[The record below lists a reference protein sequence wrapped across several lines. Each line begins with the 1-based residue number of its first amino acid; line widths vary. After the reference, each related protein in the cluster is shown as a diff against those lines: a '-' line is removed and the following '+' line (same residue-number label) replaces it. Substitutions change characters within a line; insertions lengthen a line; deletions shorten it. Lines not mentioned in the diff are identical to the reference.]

1 MKQILSA
8 LVENR
13 SGVLARIS
21 GLFARRGFN
30 IDSLAVGE
38 TEDPTI
44 SRMTIVVD
52 GDDDMVEQVEKQLNK
67 LVDVI
72 KVKKLDSSV
81 TTRRELLLIKVAVGA
96 QKRGEVID
104 IARVMDAKIVDI
116 SPTTLTIELCD
127 RPERAALMTE
137 LLTPYKIR
145 EVARTGTVAMEKGA
159 GDINY
164 RPQSQKE

>member
-52 GDDDMVEQVEKQLNK
+52 GDDSVVEQVEKQLNK
-67 LVDVI
+67 LVDV
-72 KVKKLDSSV
+72 
-81 TTRRELLLIKVAVGA
+81 IKVAVGA

-116 SPTTLTIELCD
+116 SATTLTIELCD
-127 RPERAALMTE
+127 RPERVTLMTD
-137 LLTPYKIR
+137 LLSPYKVR
-145 EVARTGTVAMEKGA
+145 EVARTGTVALEKGA

-164 RPQSQKE
+164 RP

>member
-13 SGVLARIS
+13 SGVLARIC

-38 TEDPTI
+38 
-44 SRMTIVVD
+44 
-52 GDDDMVEQVEKQLNK
+52 QVEKQLNK

-72 KVKKLDSSV
+72 KVKRLDTAA

-116 SPTTLTIELCD
+116 SATTLTIELCD
-127 RPERAALMTE
+127 RPERVTLMAD
-137 LLTPYKIR
+137 LLSPYKVR
-145 EVARTGTVAMEKGA
+145 EVARTGTVALEKGA

-164 RPQSQKE
+164 RP

>member
-30 IDSLAVGE
+30 IDCLAVGE

-44 SRMTIVVD
+44 SRMSIVVE
-52 GDDDMVEQVEKQLNK
+52 GDD
-67 LVDVI
+67 
-72 KVKKLDSSV
+72 S
-81 TTRRELLLIKVAVGA
+81 VAVGA

-116 SPTTLTIELCD
+116 SATTLTIELCD
-127 RPERAALMTE
+127 RPERVTLMTD
-137 LLTPYKIR
+137 LLSPYKVR
-145 EVARTGTVAMEKGA
+145 EVARTGTVALEKGA

-164 RPQSQKE
+164 RP